1 MLSVTNRP
9 GGGAHNM
16 TCRRCGFENPHGMR
30 FCGGCGAP
38 LREGTTATRA
48 AEEERAAQ
56 RRHMTALFCDL
67 VGSTPL
73 AERLDPED
81 FRELLAAYQ
90 HACTRAIERLDG
102 YPAQRIGDA
111 VVAYFGYPR
120 AHEDDARR
128 AVHAA
133 LGILSE
139 LAELNASLKEPRTPL
154 QVRIGLH
161 SGVVVAGQMA
171 TGDMPPQHEI
181 VGQMPHIAA
190 RIESIAPP
198 DSVAISGETLD
209 FVEGYFETEPLGEK
223 SLKGVSR
230 PIAVHRVLRPTGAVG
245 RLEVATGRPLTPV
258 IGRDSELLTLVRA
271 WEEARRG
278 QGGVVHIT
286 GEAGIGKSRLVHA
299 LRTRLG
305 DQPRAVR
312 TWQCSAHHTGTSL
325 YPVIR
330 SLERLLGLERLRAG
344 EVRLDGY
351 EEAARDA
358 GLEPDEALP
367 LLADLLS
374 IERPAHGT
382 RRPRSPRDARTATLR
397 MLESLLVTNQAHL
410 PLLLIVEDLQW
421 ADPTTIE
428 LLDRVTANISEVA
441 VLCLMTLRKEV
452 EPPWT
457 RGRPVV
463 EVDLGPLG
471 AQEVQTMVAAASDAV
486 PDQTVVAW
494 INSASDGVPLFV
506 EEMLKMLKAGP
517 RPDGSQA
524 RGIEPSVP
532 PTLEGLLTERLDR
545 LPDLG
550 DVIDVASVVG
560 REFEREVLEALDPLH
575 GAELEPAIALLE
587 HQGIIR
593 PVAGARSRFEFAHAL
608 LQEAAYERLL
618 RRRRRALHGRVAG
631 IFTER
636 FPAVAE
642 REPEIVAHHWTCAE
656 EPAKAMG
663 YWRAAGRRALERA
676 AFREAAEHFRRG
688 LEALDD
694 SPSGGKEAR
703 ERADLLTYRAAALQA
718 AYGYASAGVDEA
730 YAAAKTTYERARD
743 DDRLVIVVRG
753 QWMFHLLRGQY
764 GNALELADKMLALG
778 EHGAHPFALAEGHL
792 YRGLVHMYL
801 GEFELA
807 RRHLEEAFDRYRRPE
822 LPDQIYDAQGDT
834 GVGALAYD
842 AVVLWNLGYPD
853 ESLRRSELSL
863 ELAEQVGGQVTRAQ
877 AWGMRT
883 ILHLNRAEPAELSR
897 WVELSRAHSVE
908 HNIGYWRILSAL
920 YSGWLRGR
928 AGDLRAG
935 SKEVEESLDAYTS
948 SGCTLGLPH
957 FCVLLADLR
966 LTAGDRRGALDALNF
981 GRRHIEA
988 TGERFSESELL
999 RFLARTLVEGPEPDL
1014 DAATTA
1020 YQQAVE
1026 ASRTQGAK
1034 LLCLRAATEL
1044 ITHQRNIGAPSA
1056 GLDDLSSLCEWFGD
1070 SEVPDVARARVLL
1083 AEQETV
1089 G

>member
-1 MLSVTNRP
+1 
-9 GGGAHNM
+9 
-16 TCRRCGFENPHGMR
+16 MR

-38 LREGTTATRA
+38 LREGITGTLGH
-48 AEEERAAQ
+48 EDEHAAQ

-81 FRELLAAYQ
+81 FREVLAAYQ
-90 HACTRAIERLDG
+90 RACTRAIERLDG
-102 YPAQRIGDA
+102 YPARYIGDA

-120 AHEDDARR
+120 AHEDDAQR

-133 LGILSE
+133 LGILDE
-139 LAELNASLKEPRTPL
+139 LADLNASLKEPRTAL

-161 SGVVVAGQMA
+161 TGVVVAGQMG

-181 VGQMPHIAA
+181 VGEMPHIAA

-198 DSVAISGETLD
+198 GSVAISGQTLD

-245 RLEVATGRPLTPV
+245 RLEVTTGRPLTPV
-258 IGRDSELLTLVRA
+258 IGRDAELLALGRA
-271 WEEARRG
+271 WEQARQG

-299 LRTRLG
+299 LRNRLG

-344 EVRLDGY
+344 EVRLNGF

-358 GLEPDEALP
+358 GLEPGEALP

-374 IERPAHGT
+374 IERQGSGAD
-382 RRPRSPRDARTATLR
+382 RPRSPRDARTATLR
-397 MLESLLVTNQAHL
+397 MLESLLVTSPAHL

-428 LLDRVTANISEVA
+428 LLDRITANISKVA
-441 VLCLMTLRKEV
+441 VMCLMTFRKEA
-452 EPPWT
+452 EPTWT
-457 RGRPVV
+457 RDRSVL
-463 EVDLGPLG
+463 EIDLGPLG

-494 INSASDGVPLFV
+494 INSASDGVPLFI
-506 EEMLKMLKAGP
+506 EEMLKMLKVGA
-517 RPDGSQA
+517 RPDRSQP
-524 RGIEPSVP
+524 RGAEPSVP

-560 REFEREVLEALDPLH
+560 REFERELLEALDPLR

-593 PVAGARSRFEFAHAL
+593 PVAGTRSRFEFTHAL

-618 RRRRRALHGRVAG
+618 RRRRRALHGRVAD
-631 IFTER
+631 ILTER

-656 EPAKAMG
+656 EPAKAIA
-663 YWRAAGRRALERA
+663 YWRAAGSRALERA

-688 LEALDD
+688 LQALDD
-694 SPSGGKEAR
+694 SPSGGDEAR

-730 YAAAKTTYERARD
+730 YAAARSMYERVRN
-743 DDRLVIVVRG
+743 DDRLVVVIRG

-764 GNALELADKMLALG
+764 GNALELADEMLALG
-778 EHGAHPFALAEGHL
+778 ERGEHPFAPAEGHL

-801 GEFELA
+801 GQFAPA
-807 RRHLEEAFDRYRRPE
+807 RRHLEEAFDNYRRPE

-834 GVGALAYD
+834 GVGALAYN
-842 AVVLWNLGYPD
+842 ALVLWNLGHPE
-853 ESLRRSELSL
+853 ESLRRSDLSL

-883 ILHLNRAEPAELSR
+883 ILHLNRAEPAELTR

-908 HNIGYWRILSAL
+908 HNIGYWSTVSAL
-920 YSGWLRGR
+920 FSAWLRGR
-928 AGDLRAG
+928 TGELRAG
-935 SKEVEESLDAYTS
+935 TKETEDSLDAYTS

-966 LTAGDRRGALDALNF
+966 LAAGDQRGALEVLEV
-981 GRRHIEA
+981 GRRHIES

-999 RFLARTLVEGPEPDL
+999 RFMGRALVEGPSPDA
-1014 DAATTA
+1014 DAATAA

-1026 ASRTQGAK
+1026 VARAQGAK
-1034 LLCLRAATEL
+1034 LLWLRASTQLAIHERNVGNASTDLEEL
-1044 ITHQRNIGAPSA
+1044 A
-1056 GLDDLSSLCEWFGD
+1056 SLCDWFGD
-1070 SEVPDVARARVLL
+1070 SEVPDLGRARDLL
-1083 AEQETV
+1083 AAQEAV
-1089 G
+1089 

>member
-1 MLSVTNRP
+1 MR
-9 GGGAHNM
+9 
-16 TCRRCGFENPHGMR
+16 CRRCGFENPHGMR

-38 LREGTTATRA
+38 LREGITATWG
-48 AEEERAAQ
+48 EGDEHAAQ

-81 FRELLAAYQ
+81 FREVLAAYQ
-90 HACTRAIERLDG
+90 RACTRAIERLDG
-102 YPAQRIGDA
+102 YPARYIGDA

-120 AHEDDARR
+120 AHEDDAQR

-133 LGILSE
+133 LGILDE
-139 LAELNASLKEPRTPL
+139 LAELNASLKEPRIPL

-161 SGVVVAGQMA
+161 TGVVVAGQMG

-181 VGQMPHIAA
+181 VGEMPHIAA

-198 DSVAISGETLD
+198 GSVVISGQTLD

-258 IGRDSELLTLVRA
+258 IGRDAELLALARA
-271 WEEARRG
+271 WDQARQG
-278 QGGVVHIT
+278 QGSVVHIT

-299 LRTRLG
+299 LRNRLG

-330 SLERLLGLERLRAG
+330 GLERLLGLERLRTG
-344 EVRLDGY
+344 EVRLNGF

-358 GLEPDEALP
+358 GLAPGEALP

-374 IERPAHGT
+374 IEGQGYGAN
-382 RRPRSPRDARTATLR
+382 RPRSPRDARTATLR
-397 MLESLLVTNQAHL
+397 MLESLLVTSPAHL

-428 LLDRVTANISEVA
+428 LLDRITANISEVA
-441 VLCLMTLRKEV
+441 VMCLLTFRKEA

-457 RGRPVV
+457 RDRPVL
-463 EVDLGPLG
+463 EIDLGPLG
-471 AQEVQTMVAAASDAV
+471 AREVQTMVAAASDAV

-494 INSASDGVPLFV
+494 INSASDGVPLFI
-506 EEMLKMLKAGP
+506 EEMLKMLKVGA
-517 RPDGSQA
+517 RPDRSQT

-560 REFEREVLEALDPLH
+560 REFERELLEALDPLR

-587 HQGIIR
+587 HQGIVR
-593 PVAGARSRFEFAHAL
+593 PVAGARSRFEFTHAL

-618 RRRRRALHGRVAG
+618 RRRRRALHGRVAE
-631 IFTER
+631 ILTER

-656 EPAKAMG
+656 EPAKAIA
-663 YWRAAGRRALERA
+663 YWRAAGTRALERA

-688 LEALDD
+688 LQALED
-694 SPSGGKEAR
+694 SPPGGDEAR

-718 AYGYASAGVDEA
+718 AYGYACAGVDEA
-730 YAAAKTTYERARD
+730 YAAARSTYERAGN
-743 DDRLVIVVRG
+743 DDRLVVVIRG
-753 QWMFHLLRGQY
+753 QWMFHLLRGHY
-764 GNALELADKMLALG
+764 GNALELADEMLALG
-778 EHGAHPFALAEGHL
+778 ERGEHPFALAEGHL

-801 GEFELA
+801 GQFTLA
-807 RRHLEEAFDRYRRPE
+807 RQHLEKAFDNYRRPE

-834 GVGALAYD
+834 GVGALAYN
-842 AVVLWNLGYPD
+842 AIVLWNLGYPQ
-853 ESLRRSELSL
+853 ESLGRSDLSL

-883 ILHLNRAEPAELSR
+883 MLHLNRGEPTEFGR
-897 WVELSRAHSVE
+897 WVQMASAHSVE
-908 HNIGYWRILSAL
+908 HNIGYWRIVSAL
-920 YSGWLRGR
+920 FSGWSKGR
-928 AGDLRAG
+928 AGEPRIGA
-935 SKEVEESLDAYTS
+935 KEIEDSLDEYIA
-948 SGCTLGLPH
+948 SGCKLALTN
-957 FCVLLADLR
+957 FYVLLADLR
-966 LTAGDRRGALDALNF
+966 LAAGDQGAAL
-981 GRRHIEA
+981 EA
-988 TGERFSESELL
+988 LRAGEQHLETTGERFFQSELS
-999 RFLARTLVEGPEPDL
+999 RFMGRTLMEGPAPDP
-1014 DAATTA
+1014 DAATAA
-1020 YQQAVE
+1020 YEQAVAAARAQE
-1026 ASRTQGAK
+1026 AK
-1034 LLCLRAATEL
+1034 LPWLRAATHLAMHRRNLGAASAEL
-1044 ITHQRNIGAPSA
+1044 
-1056 GLDDLSSLCEWFGD
+1056 DELSSLCEWFG
-1070 SEVPDVARARVLL
+1070 ECELPDVTRARALL
-1083 AEQETV
+1083 AAQEAV
-1089 G
+1089 